1 VNKATGVIP
10 GQPGDP
16 IANFRITAPANQRN
30 AKLDGLEFNVQHI
43 FGATG
48 FGVSANYTMVN
59 SGLKYDN
66 NSIGEQFALEG
77 LSDSANLVVFYEN
90 DKWQIRAAYNWRDKF
105 LSGRFDGKGPN
116 PVYTEA
122 YGQLDINASYKL
134 TEQFTVHA
142 EVINAN
148 DGVQRLHGR
157 SKEQVLYVTQTGP
170 RYMFGA
176 NYKF

>member
-1 VNKATGVIP
+1 MGKFWNEAVAAGCTTSDPVCIRDYIFTKYDGRFGVNKATGVIP

-77 LSDSANLVVFYEN
+77 LSDSANLV
-90 DKWQIRAAYNWRDKF
+90 A
-105 LSGRFDGKGPN
+105 LS
-116 PVYTEA
+116 
-122 YGQLDINASYKL
+122 LI
-134 TEQFTVHA
+134 H
-142 EVINAN
+142 I
-148 DGVQRLHGR
+148 
-157 SKEQVLYVTQTGP
+157 
-170 RYMFGA
+170 
-176 NYKF
+176 

>member
-1 VNKATGVIP
+1 MRERTGV
-10 GQPGDP
+10 DP
-16 IANFRITAPANQRN
+16 RAIADDILTSPEPLVLRGMVAHWPAVR
-30 AKLDGLEFNVQHI
+30 A
-43 FGATG
+43 
-48 FGVSANYTMVN
+48 
-59 SGLKYDN
+59 
-66 NSIGEQFALEG
+66 ALESAQAG
-77 LSDSANLVVFYEN
+77 SAYLLSL
-90 DKWQIRAAYNWRDKF
+90 IHIC
-105 LSGRFDGKGPN
+105 FDGKGPN

-134 TEQFTVHA
+134 TERFTVHA